1 MTDNPQD
8 WQPGQTPPPPHN
20 PQSPNPQQPGPAGQ
34 PQGPGPE
41 GASPQGLPQQG
52 LPQQGLPPHGQSQ
65 QGHPQHGQWQSQ
77 PQQGGW
83 QGQPMQ
89 GGQGPRPAE
98 SDERTWMLL
107 AHLSAPI
114 AFIVSFGTLSILGP
128 LLIWFLRKDDSQA
141 VRTAASGAFNFNLTF
156 WILYLLGWVVGI
168 LTLTLGFLLV
178 IPFWIVLFLVAAYV
192 HIKGAMRA
200 ARGETYIYPFQL
212 KVLN

>member
-1 MTDNPQD
+1 MTDNPQQ
-8 WQPGQTPPPPHN
+8 WEPGQTPPPPPH
-20 PQSPNPQQPGPAGQ
+20 NPQQPGPSGQ
-34 PQGPGPE
+34 PQIPGPQRPPE
-41 GASPQGLPQQG
+41 QSQWQGQPQQG
-52 LPQQGLPPHGQSQ
+52 
-65 QGHPQHGQWQSQ
+65 Q

-83 QGQPMQ
+83 QGQPQQ
-89 GGQGPRPAE
+89 GQWQGQPLPGRQGPRLAE

-192 HIKGAMRA
+192 HIKGAMQA

-212 KVLN
+212 RVLN